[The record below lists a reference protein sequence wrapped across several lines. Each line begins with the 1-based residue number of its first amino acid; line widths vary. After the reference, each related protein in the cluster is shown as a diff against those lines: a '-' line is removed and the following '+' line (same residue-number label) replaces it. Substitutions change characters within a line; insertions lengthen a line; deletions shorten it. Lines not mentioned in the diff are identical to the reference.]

1 MNVIKNIILF
11 IQNIFNKKEKIKT
24 LEENNVLKKQN
35 DQCNKDEFSQLL
47 KMNVKNKTSDK
58 KIETLICTGDGLG
71 IQKKI
76 TS

>member
-1 MNVIKNIILF
+1 MNVIRNIILF
-11 IQNIFNKKEKIKT
+11 IKNIFNRKEEYKT

-35 DQCNKDEFSQLL
+35 DKCNKDEFSQLL
-47 KMNVKNKTSDK
+47 KLNVKNKTGDK